1 MFDVLV
7 SVSSVK
13 HCDND
18 YLIRRPLDCPRNC
31 CHSTEL
37 NYVYQAAMTLNSPPL
52 LALRPLAGPQLT
64 HLRLGRDGGFTLH
77 PSPLLLH

>member
-1 MFDVLV
+1 MYLLMSV
-7 SVSSVK
+7 SVSNVK

-18 YLIRRPLDCPRNC
+18 YLIRRPLDCTLICCNC
-31 CHSTEL
+31 TEL
-37 NYVYQAAMTLNSPPL
+37 CIANSKESNSPPL